1 MNYGI
6 LASNSCVLTSIVDQL
21 HEHSKKINI
30 VDRLSRHL
38 SKNMP
43 KNALDTYLT
52 HIKKWCLVHPV
63 IHIADSDIA
72 KPDGYIFESFGW
84 VCDGSES
91 TSTKNVYKKGYHV
104 TEATVLTNSNH
115 PVSLFFRNLFSK
127 RKKFHIHQCHY
138 FFGYGACSCIIQ
150 KKGCSQFIYSYIFRV
165 RLDCFAICNNNIVFC
180 IIYTNIKLNINSL
193 ALLNVNINIIIICNT
208 NINFILLL

>member
-115 PVSLFFRNLFSK
+115 PVSLFSEIYSPNEKNFTSINGITFSAMERVAALFKKKDVHNLFT
-127 RKKFHIHQCHY
+127 HT
-138 FFGYGACSCIIQ
+138 FF
-150 KKGCSQFIYSYIFRV
+150 
-165 RLDCFAICNNNIVFC
+165 VFG
-180 IIYTNIKLNINSL
+180 
-193 ALLNVNINIIIICNT
+193 
-208 NINFILLL
+208 

>member
-21 HEHSKKINI
+21 HKHSKKINI
-30 VDRLSRHL
+30 VDRLSRYL

-115 PVSLFFRNLFSK
+115 PVSLFSE
-127 RKKFHIHQCHY
+127 
-138 FFGYGACSCIIQ
+138 
-150 KKGCSQFIYSYIFRV
+150 IYSPNEKNFTSINDITFSAMERVAALFKKEKRMFTIYLLIHFSCSV
-165 RLDCFAICNNNIVFC
+165 RLFC
-180 IIYTNIKLNINSL
+180 YLQ
-193 ALLNVNINIIIICNT
+193 
-208 NINFILLL
+208 

>member
-1 MNYGI
+1 MVFLLPTAMCLRALLTNYMSI
-6 LASNSCVLTSIVDQL
+6 WKRSTLLTAFPGTCQ
-21 HEHSKKINI
+21 
-30 VDRLSRHL
+30 
-38 SKNMP
+38 KNMP

-84 VCDGSES
+84 VCDGFES

-115 PVSLFFRNLFSK
+115 PVSHFSEIYSPNEK
-127 RKKFHIHQCHY
+127 IHVHQWHY
-138 FFGYGACSCIIQ
+138 FFCYGACSCII
-150 KKGCSQFIYSYIFRV
+150 KKSKFCYGT
-165 RLDCFAICNNNIVFC
+165 RLWW
-180 IIYTNIKLNINSL
+180 
-193 ALLNVNINIIIICNT
+193 
-208 NINFILLL
+208 